1 MSYCP
6 HPHVWELNGHA
17 QCSVCYEIVA
27 CPVQLECN
35 HLRAQLH
42 DLQQRTNAHAKSWE
56 ALVESERKRGAVD
69 AAAKERDTR
78 AEKEGLLA
86 QLEQARAQGGEASR
100 RAASGEKEL
109 ATCSNQLA
117 CIREGA
123 KTLSAERDRLRRGA
137 RPRRVVCDVQIVDAA
152 VAKAKDEEEA
162 AAHKPHE
169 LPPGAKWAKYC
180 PVSQV
185 RSPGSLESARAPS
198 LRARPFSWP
207 RAGLAQT

>member
-123 KTLSAERDRLRRGA
+123 KTLSAERDRLRATAAALRAERDRLRAAAGEK
-137 RPRRVVCDVQIVDAA
+137 RRKGGGECERCRALTEQNRQYEAGMRAIAYGMGVFVPMLTVLLAA
-152 VAKAKDEEEA
+152 VWNRRDT
-162 AAHKPHE
+162 
-169 LPPGAKWAKYC
+169 L
-180 PVSQV
+180 
-185 RSPGSLESARAPS
+185 
-198 LRARPFSWP
+198 
-207 RAGLAQT
+207 LA